1 MQNERAA
8 RCLEALGNPT
18 RLAVFRFLVRAG
30 RDGTP
35 VGKIQRRLGI
45 PGSTL
50 SHHLSSLVKVGLV
63 SQERRSRVLLC
74 RAEYQQMDSLLA
86 YLNQNCC
93 EGIGDED

>member
-18 RLAVFRFLVRAG
+18 RLAIFRLLVRAG
-30 RDGTP
+30 REGTP

-50 SHHLSSLVKVGLV
+50 SHHLSGLVKVGLV

-74 RAEYQQMDSLLA
+74 RAEYPLMEALLA

-93 EGIGDED
+93 EGLQEDG